1 MLLVLAF
8 LFVILS
14 LPPLFF
20 LTTNTKFLYCQ
31 CNCKPTGRQVEGI
44 DSKCA
49 FQKKRFEEERERDK
63 RTRRYLKQEAM
74 SRKVSFA
81 FCMYVGTCR
90 LHLCFH
96 LDRALLLALA
106 LASSL
111 SLFSLSLY
119 PQDYTHAFAHTLTHT
134 NAVTITRLLTYT
146 LTCTHAHTPFSTHMH
161 PHTHT
166 RTFNSHTHLTHTH
179 TQGLNI
185 TFLTVVYL
193 QGFSRRHA
201 FNLLGR

>member
-1 MLLVLAF
+1 MKASTVSVPF
-8 LFVILS
+8 
-14 LPPLFF
+14 
-20 LTTNTKFLYCQ
+20 K
-31 CNCKPTGRQVEGI
+31 RR
-44 DSKCA
+44 DSK
-49 FQKKRFEEERERDK
+49 KRERDK

-119 PQDYTHAFAHTLTHT
+119 PQDYTHAFTHTHKCSHHHSAFNLYTHMYRRTHTLF
-134 NAVTITRLLTYT
+134 NS
-146 LTCTHAHTPFSTHMH
+146 HAPT
-161 PHTHT
+161 HTHT
-166 RTFNSHTHLTHTH
+166 HIQLTHTH
-179 TQGLNI
+179 I
-185 TFLTVVYL
+185 
-193 QGFSRRHA
+193 
-201 FNLLGR
+201 

>member
-8 LFVILS
+8 LFGILS

-119 PQDYTHAFAHTLTHT
+119 PQDYTHAFIHTHTHTHT

-146 LTCTHAHTPFSTHMH
+146 LTCTDAHTPFSTHMH

-166 RTFNSHTHLTHTH
+166 HAHSTHTH
-179 TQGLNI
+179 TFNTHAHTGLEYN
-185 TFLTVVYL
+185 FPD
-193 QGFSRRHA
+193 RR
-201 FNLLGR
+201 LLARLLSKACI